1 MELLRTLI
9 YLLIYPGLLFLF
21 FYAVFVEWADRKLY
35 ARFQNRM
42 GPTHTGKSGILQP
55 IADFL
60 KLMAKEDITPNQ
72 SDKSLFKAVP
82 IFALASVLTAG
93 LLLPLWHVD
102 SVVESATSFQGD
114 IIVMAYLL
122 SLPSFAYFLAG
133 WASASMYS
141 AIGSVRVLTLL
152 FSYEVPMFLAILS
165 PAMLAGSWRMADI
178 AAFYRLHPQYLPINL
193 IAFAIGIITLQAKL
207 ERLPFDI
214 PEAET
219 ELVGGVFTEYSGRKL
234 AMFRLLTDIQ
244 MVVGA
249 GFLATLFLG
258 GFPHGVLAGLIVF
271 ILKTMAIIFILSAI
285 RSMTARIRI
294 DQMVTFSWKYL
305 APFALLQQ
313 VIVILIKGV
322 MP

>member
-1 MELLRTLI
+1 MEILKVFI
-9 YLLIYPGLLFLF
+9 YLLVYPGLLFLL
-21 FYAVFVEWADRKLY
+21 FYSSFVEWVDRKLY

-42 GPTHTGKSGILQP
+42 GPMHTGRSGILQP
-55 IADFL
+55 FADFV
-60 KLMAKEDITPNQ
+60 KLMAKEDIIP
-72 SDKSLFKAVP
+72 SKADKPLFKAVP
-82 IFALASVLTAG
+82 IFALASVLTSG
-93 LLLPLWHVD
+93 LLLPVWHFD
-102 SVVESATSFQGD
+102 PAVESATSFQGD

-122 SLPSFAYFLAG
+122 SLPTFAYFLAG

-141 AIGSVRVLTLL
+141 AIGGVRVLTLL

-178 AAFYRLHPQYLPINL
+178 SLFYRVHPHYLPINL
-193 IAFAIGIITLQAKL
+193 IAFVIAIIALQAKL

-219 ELVGGVFTEYSGRKL
+219 ELVGGAFTEYSGRKL

-258 GFPHGVLAGLIVF
+258 GFPQGILLGFIVF
-271 ILKTMAIIFILSAI
+271 IVKTMIVIFILSAI

-294 DQMVTFSWKYL
+294 DQMVTFSWRYL

-313 VIVILIKGV
+313 VIVVLVKGV
-322 MP
+322 TP